1 MEEGGFAKKEENKN
15 NYSTNVNVLASPKG
29 DKKEK
34 KQLLDTKKE
43 ERKKR
48 KIERSFSISCL
59 NESGLY
65 ETKLLAW
72 QKDVETV

>member
-1 MEEGGFAKKEENKN
+1 M
-15 NYSTNVNVLASPKG
+15 ASPKG
-29 DKKEK
+29 DKKKK

-65 ETKLLAW
+65 EAKLLAW